1 MANIYTKT
9 GDRGQTDLYGKE
21 RVWKDSL
28 KVDTYGTVDE
38 TISNIGMAYALSQN
52 EKVRESLHKI
62 QRRLFIL
69 GAELASDDVGKVRL
83 QGKIN
88 EQDIS
93 SLEEDIDYCVSI
105 IGEQHQFVV
114 PGENQVSS
122 ALHVARTVARRAERM
137 MIRLSREEELRPE
150 LIRYINRLSDTL
162 YAFARLEEHEENIRK
177 ISEKV
182 IHKIKA
188 SQAKGGAGELSENG
202 QMPRLN
208 LQAAQRLAAYAQEK
222 AEAMGIPI
230 VVSVVCAGGNLIL
243 LHRMDDSLLVSVQ
256 VAQAKARTANSF
268 KMQTKDLAPLMNP
281 NGPLYGIERV
291 DESITCVGGGVP
303 YIRNGRVVGG
313 VGISGGT
320 AEEDQIIADY
330 AMEKLRGGDE

>member
-38 TISNIGMAYALSQN
+38 TISSIGTAYALSEN
-52 EKVRESLHKI
+52 DKVREALHKI

-69 GAELASDDVGKVRL
+69 GAELASDDVGKERL
-83 QGKIN
+83 QGKID

-93 SLEEDIDYCVSI
+93 NLEKYIDYCVSI

-114 PGENQVSS
+114 PGENQVSA
-122 ALHVARTVARRAERM
+122 ALHVARTVTRRAERM
-137 MIRLSREEELRPE
+137 MIRLSKEEDLRWE

-182 IHKIKA
+182 IHKIKD
-188 SQAKGGAGELSENG
+188 SQTGGGVGELSEKE
-202 QMPRLN
+202 MPRLN
-208 LQAAQRLAAYAQEK
+208 LETAQRLAAYAQEK
-222 AEAMGIPI
+222 AQEMGVPI
-230 VVSVVCAGGNLIL
+230 VISVVCAGGNLIL
-243 LHRMDDSLLVSVQ
+243 LHRMDDSLLVSVR
-256 VAQAKARTANSF
+256 VAQAKACTANSF
-268 KMQTKDLAPLMNP
+268 KMQTKDLAKLMNP

-291 DESITCVGGGVP
+291 DENIICVGGGVP

-330 AMEKLRGGDE
+330 AMRKLKGGDE